1 MPYKLLSTWV
11 CIMLTVRMVIA
22 PGIGSALY
30 QVVFQYR
37 QQYYITRYAHDY
49 DRTNAETAKTYDM
62 TARGMQYQGKS
73 ETEAQHMAAM
83 STKGKVQVQATLS
96 AIKEMAGWTIYACII
111 LAGVMLVVPWPKR
124 DISKDTR
131 EWYINY

>member
-1 MPYKLLSTWV
+1 
-11 CIMLTVRMVIA
+11 
-22 PGIGSALY
+22 
-30 QVVFQYR
+30 
-37 QQYYITRYAHDY
+37 
-49 DRTNAETAKTYDM
+49 
-62 TARGMQYQGKS
+62 
-73 ETEAQHMAAM
+73 MAAK

>member
-1 MPYKLLSTWV
+1 
-11 CIMLTVRMVIA
+11 MVIA

-30 QVVFQYR
+30 QTVFQYR
-37 QQYYITRYAHDY
+37 QQYYVTRYAHDY
-49 DRTNAETAKTYDM
+49 DRTNLETASTYDM

-83 STKGKVQVQATLS
+83 SAKGKVQVQATLS
-96 AIKEMAGWTIYACII
+96 AIKEMSGWTIYACMI
-111 LAGVMLVVPWPKR
+111 LAGLMLFVPWPKR

-131 EWYINY
+131 EWYVGY